1 MKIAV
6 LDDEK
11 IYRDKISE
19 IIYKNDPFAAVD
31 TFARAA
37 ELLHSN
43 TAYELLLLDI
53 EMPETDGITFV
64 KNYASLF
71 QDILFITS
79 YDKYI
84 FDSFLPNVR
93 GYIVKD
99 RMEDVLIPKI
109 CQIKNQ
115 RATII
120 QFHTD
125 LGILPISSDHIQYFY
140 TEDTFVYLVT
150 FTKKYSLTYK
160 SMKQLPID
168 YTHFFY
174 ASRSHLVQITNI
186 SELQKI
192 STSIKMKNK
201 DVIKVS
207 RRNWKSLTEAFARSG

>member
-31 TFARAA
+31 TFASTA
-37 ELLHSN
+37 ELLHIN

-186 SELQKI
+186 SELQKTT
-192 STSIKMKNK
+192 TSIKMKNK

>member
-31 TFARAA
+31 TFASTA

-186 SELQKI
+186 LELQKTT
-192 STSIKMKNK
+192 TSIKMKNK

>member
-6 LDDEK
+6 LDDER
-11 IYRDKISE
+11 IYIEKISTLIHE
-19 IIYKNDPFAAVD
+19 YFPYDSIDTYTSAAD
-31 TFARAA
+31 LIHRGKAYD
-37 ELLHSN
+37 LLV
-43 TAYELLLLDI
+43 LDI

-186 SELQKI
+186 SELQKTT
-192 STSIKMKNK
+192 TSIKMKNK